1 MNRQGGQTMSM
12 FLDQVTID
20 VKAGKGGD
28 GMVAFRREKYV
39 PDGGP
44 AGGDGGRGGDVVFI
58 VDEGLRTLMDFRFN
72 RHFKAKPGENGMSK
86 GMHGRGASDLY
97 VSVPPGTTVKDAETG
112 KIIGDLLEHEQTLI
126 VAKGGRGGR
135 GNIRFASP
143 RNPAP
148 EIAEN
153 GEPGQERKLELEL
166 KVLADVGLVGFP
178 SVGKSTLL
186 SIVSKAR
193 PKIGAYHFTTL
204 VPNLGMVTI
213 HDGRSFVMADLPG
226 LIEGASLGVGLGT
239 QFLRHIERTRVL
251 LHVIDM
257 SGMEGRD
264 PFEDYEAINHELET
278 YNLRLLERPQIIVA
292 NKMDMPDAEE
302 NLKNFKEK
310 LANEGKLEEVQ
321 IFPISCLSQKG
332 LEPLLREAANLLE
345 TTPEF
350 PLYEEAE
357 LEETIQYEFHE
368 DAAEFEITR
377 DADAVWVLSGP
388 KIERLFSMTNFST
401 DENIMRFARQLR
413 SMGVDAALRERGAK
427 GGDLVRIENF
437 EFEFVE

>member
-1 MNRQGGQTMSM
+1 MSM

-44 AGGDGGRGGDVVFI
+44 AGGDGGRGGDVILV

-72 RHFKAKPGENGMSK
+72 RHFKAQPGENGMSK
-86 GMHGRGASDLY
+86 GMHGRGSEDTY
-97 VSVPPGTTVKDAETG
+97 VKVPQGTTVRHAETG
-112 KIIGDLLEHEQTLI
+112 ALLGDLIENGQTLV

-153 GEPGQERKLELEL
+153 GEPGQERKIELEL

-186 SIVSKAR
+186 SVISSAR

-204 VPNLGMVTI
+204 VPNLGMVTTS
-213 HDGRSFVMADLPG
+213 DGRSFAAADLPG
-226 LIEGASLGVGLGT
+226 LIEGASQGVGLGT
-239 QFLRHIERTRVL
+239 QFLRHIERTRVI

-264 PFEDYEAINHELET
+264 PYEDYLAINKELST

-292 NKMDMPDAEE
+292 NKMDMPDAQE
-302 NLKNFKEK
+302 NLVKFKEQLNK
-310 LANEGKLEEVQ
+310 EKEDEFADDIPV
-321 IFPISCLSQKG
+321 FPISGVTRQG
-332 LEPLLREAANLLE
+332 LDALLNATADLLE
-345 TTPEF
+345 VTPEF
-350 PLYEEAE
+350 PLYEEE
-357 LEETIQYEFHE
+357 LEEETVHYGFNPEGPEFQIDRDS
-368 DAAEFEITR
+368 DATWI
-377 DADAVWVLSGP
+377 LSGE
-388 KIERLFSMTNFST
+388 KIEKLFQMTNFDH
-401 DENIMRFARQLR
+401 DETVMRFARQLR
-413 SMGVDAALRERGAK
+413 GMGVDEALRARGAK
-427 GGDLVRIENF
+427 DGDLVRIGEF